1 MANRGRL
8 SKFHSYK
15 KKKGGGVVR
24 GRFQDLTGQ
33 QFGRLKVIKRDTTKD
48 SKRTFWV
55 CQCEC
60 GNIKSINAVA
70 LKSGATQSCGCLN
83 KEIISKPKDLSDM
96 IGKRF
101 GNLVVLERDGTYVS
115 PNGQKKPVW
124 RCICDCGNET
134 TVVSQD
140 LKSGHTTSCGC
151 LSKKK
156 KGDGLLDLTGKR
168 FGKLV
173 VVERADDYYYQR
185 KSENKLAAAPRWLC
199 RCDCGNIVVVQGG
212 NLRSGNTTNCGCD
225 RIGSKSEIVIAEFL
239 SKNNI
244 KHLQEYSFDDLR
256 NKSGNLLRFDFAIL
270 DKSNNVKA
278 LIEYQGAQHYM
289 ENISFGLY
297 QRKYSD
303 KMKKDYCTVH
313 NIPLYEIRFD
323 EDLEE
328 ALNALLYEIQAL
340 K

>member
-1 MANRGRL
+1 MRG
-8 SKFHSYK
+8 KFE
-15 KKKGGGVVR
+15 
-24 GRFQDLTGQ
+24 DLTGQ
-33 QFGRLKVIKRDTTKD
+33 KFSRLKVIERDM
-48 SKRTFWV
+48 SRGNKRTFWI

-60 GNIKSINAVA
+60 GNIKSVDGTA
-70 LKSGATQSCGCLN
+70 LKNGTTQSCGCLN
-83 KEIISKPKDLSDM
+83 KEIISKPKTLSDM

-101 GNLVVLERDGTYVS
+101 GNLIVLERAGTHVS
-115 PNGQKKPVW
+115 PSGQKKPVW
-124 RCICDCGNET
+124 RCVCDCGNEAIVT
-134 TVVSQD
+134 SQD
-140 LKSGHTTSCGC
+140 LKTGHTKSCGC
-151 LSKKK
+151 IPKKK
-156 KGDGLLDLTGKR
+156 KGDGLLDLSGKR
-168 FGKLV
+168 FGKLI
-173 VVERADDYYYQR
+173 VVERAEDYRYQY
-185 KSENKLAAAPRWLC
+185 KNEGKLTTAPRWLC
-199 RCDCGNIVVVQGG
+199 CCDCGNIIVAQGG

-244 KHLQEYSFDDLR
+244 RHLQEYSFDDLR

-270 DKSNNVKA
+270 DKSNNVRV

-303 KMKKDYCTVH
+303 KMKKDYCTAH

-328 ALNALLYEIQAL
+328 ALYALLHEIQTL
-340 K
+340 I